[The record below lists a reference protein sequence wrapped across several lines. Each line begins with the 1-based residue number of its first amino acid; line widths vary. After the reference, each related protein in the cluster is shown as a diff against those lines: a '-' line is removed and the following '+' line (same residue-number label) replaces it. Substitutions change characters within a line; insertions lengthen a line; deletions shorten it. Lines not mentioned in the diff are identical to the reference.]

1 MYAIEFE
8 TVANEPYI
16 KIPEFERF
24 KGHKLKVIL
33 LDTQDDKS
41 KKRDDLDFFDK
52 FELDLSNFK
61 FNRDEANER

>member
-1 MYAIEFE
+1 MYAVEFE

-33 LDTQDDKS
+33 LDTQDEKS
-41 KKRDDLDFFDK
+41 KNRDDLDFFDK